1 MARVGV
7 VFDEIEQFW
16 KRRSDQAVTGPVD
29 YNIRFIVGSRRL
41 FAVPRKLVPVAWS
54 LEELLDRLS
63 VSLPDCGD
71 ADGFQLSSVP
81 AAIVDR
87 LLAGHDDWLIGGRRE
102 YARHFI
108 RMDGSFEDYLARFSG
123 KTRSTL
129 RRKARK
135 FAECGDGILNVGSYR
150 TPAEIAEFLRLVRP
164 LDARTYQTRLLDS
177 GLPQGDEA
185 EREAMNLAAD
195 DRLRAF
201 LLFLGPEPVAY
212 LYLPVIGQTL
222 VYSHLGYAP
231 EHAQLSPGTVL
242 QLAALEQ
249 LFAER
254 RFRYFDFTEGDGD
267 HKAKF
272 GTDSVDCASFVLL
285 RPALPNRLL
294 LGSLALFDGSVAAA
308 RTLAEKTGGIA
319 AARRLLRG

>member
-1 MARVGV
+1 MQFDDGALFRNARTVGSMTEASRY
-7 VFDEIEQFW
+7 D
-16 KRRSDQAVTGPVD
+16 
-29 YNIRFIVGSRRL
+29 IRFIVGARKL
-41 FAVPRKLVPVAWS
+41 FAVPRRLVPVGWT
-54 LEELLDRLS
+54 LEELLDRPRAA
-63 VSLPDCGD
+63 LPDCGG
-71 ADGFQLSSVP
+71 ADGYRLNSVP
-81 AAIVDR
+81 AQAVDS
-87 LLAGHDDWLIGGRRE
+87 LLSRHQDWLVGGRRD

-108 RMDGSFEDYLARFSG
+108 CMDGSFEDYLARFSG

-135 FAECGDGILNVGSYR
+135 FAEAGDGTLSVGSYR
-150 TPAEIAEFLRLVRP
+150 SPAEIAEFLRLVRP
-164 LDARTYQTRLLDS
+164 LDARTYQARLLGA
-177 GLPQGDEA
+177 GLPQGQKA
-185 EREAMNLAAD
+185 ERDAMQLAAD

-212 LYLPVIGQTL
+212 LYLPVEGQTL
-222 VYSHLGYAP
+222 VYSHLGYSP

-294 LGSLALFDGSVAAA
+294 LGSLALFDSGVAVA
-308 RTLAEKTGGIA
+308 RTVAEKAGGIA

>member
-1 MARVGV
+1 MTEATSY
-7 VFDEIEQFW
+7 D
-16 KRRSDQAVTGPVD
+16 
-29 YNIRFIVGSRRL
+29 IRFIVGARKL
-41 FAVPRKLVPVAWS
+41 FAVPRKLVPVTWT
-54 LEELLDRLS
+54 LEELLDRPHAA
-63 VSLPDCGD
+63 LPDCGN
-71 ADGFQLSSVP
+71 ADGYQLSSVP
-81 AAIVDR
+81 AQAVDS
-87 LLAGHDDWLIGGRRE
+87 LLARHDHWLVGGRRD

-108 RMDGSFEDYLARFSG
+108 RMDGSFDDYLARFSG

-135 FAECGDGILNVGSYR
+135 FAELGDGTLNVGSYR

-164 LDARTYQTRLLDS
+164 LDARTYQARRLDA
-177 GLPQGDEA
+177 GLPQGEDA
-185 EREAMNLAAD
+185 EREALQLAAD

-201 LLFLGPEPVAY
+201 LLFLGGEPVAY
-212 LYLPVIGQTL
+212 LYLPVVGRTL
-222 VYSHLGYAP
+222 VYSYLGYSP
-231 EHAQLSPGTVL
+231 EHAQRSPGTVL

-272 GTDSVDCASFVLL
+272 GTDSVDCASLVLL

-294 LGSLALFDGSVAAA
+294 LGSLALFDGGVAVA
-308 RTLAEKTGGIA
+308 RTLAQKTGGIA
-319 AARRLLRG
+319 TARRLLRR

>member
-1 MARVGV
+1 MTEATSY
-7 VFDEIEQFW
+7 D
-16 KRRSDQAVTGPVD
+16 
-29 YNIRFIVGSRRL
+29 IRFIVGARKL
-41 FAVPRKLVPVAWS
+41 FAVPRRLVPVAWT
-54 LEELLDRLS
+54 LEDLLGRSDI
-63 VSLPDCGD
+63 SLPESGD
-71 ADGFQLSSVP
+71 ADGYQLSSVP
-81 AAIVDR
+81 AHAVDS
-87 LLAGHDDWLIGGRRE
+87 LLAHHDGWLVGGRRD

-108 RMDGSFEDYLARFSG
+108 SMDRSFDDYLARFSG

-129 RRKARK
+129 RRKLRK
-135 FAECGDGILNVGSYR
+135 FAQIGDGILNIGSYR
-150 TPAEIAEFLRLVRP
+150 SPAEIAEFLRLVRP
-164 LDARTYQTRLLDS
+164 LDARTYQARLLDA
-177 GLPQGDEA
+177 GLPQGQKA
-185 EREAMNLAAD
+185 ERDAMQLAAD

-201 LLFLGPEPVAY
+201 LLFLGSEPVAY
-212 LYLPVIGQTL
+212 LYLPVEGQTL
-222 VYSHLGYAP
+222 VYSHLGYSP

-272 GTDSVDCASFVLL
+272 GTDSVNCASFVLL

-294 LGSLALFDGSVAAA
+294 LGSLALFDSGVAVA
-308 RTLAEKTGGIA
+308 RTVAEKAGGIA

>member
-1 MARVGV
+1 MQFNDGAIFRNARTAGSMTEATSY
-7 VFDEIEQFW
+7 D
-16 KRRSDQAVTGPVD
+16 
-29 YNIRFIVGSRRL
+29 IRFIVGARKL
-41 FAVPRKLVPVAWS
+41 FAVPRKLVPVGWT
-54 LEELLDRLS
+54 LEELLDRAPI
-63 VSLPDCGD
+63 SLPDCGN
-71 ADGFQLSSVP
+71 ADGYQLSSIP
-81 AAIVDR
+81 AHAVDS
-87 LLAGHDDWLIGGRRE
+87 LLSRYQDWLVGGRRD

-108 RMDGSFEDYLARFSG
+108 RMEGSFDDYLARFSG

-135 FAECGDGILNVGSYR
+135 FAECGDGILNIGSYR
-150 TPAEIAEFLRLVRP
+150 SPAEIAEFLRLVRP
-164 LDARTYQTRLLDS
+164 LDARTYQARLLDA
-177 GLPQGDEA
+177 GLPQGADA
-185 EREAMNLAAD
+185 EREAMQLAAD

-201 LLFLGPEPVAY
+201 LLFLGGEPVAY
-212 LYLPVIGQTL
+212 LYLPVVGQTL
-222 VYSHLGYAP
+222 VYSYLGYSP

-242 QLAALEQ
+242 QLAALER
-249 LFAER
+249 LFAEG

-272 GTDSVDCASFVLL
+272 GTDSVNCASFVLL

-294 LGSLALFDGSVAAA
+294 LGSLALFDSSVAVA